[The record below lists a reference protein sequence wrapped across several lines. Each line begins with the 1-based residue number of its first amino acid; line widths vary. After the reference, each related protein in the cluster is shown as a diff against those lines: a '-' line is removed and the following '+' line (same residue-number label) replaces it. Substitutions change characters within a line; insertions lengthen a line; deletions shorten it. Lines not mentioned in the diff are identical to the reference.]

1 MFNEV
6 KMKKTKN
13 TLPNESE
20 DLFLTDGGLETTLVF
35 LEGYDLPYFA
45 AFDILKDQ
53 KGYDSMKN
61 YYSRYLKI
69 AEKYKT
75 NFILESPTWRANPE
89 WIEKIG
95 YPKDSLFELNKK
107 AVSLLSDLKIEFS
120 NTVKSIL
127 ISGCIGPR
135 GDGYVPDNCMNV
147 DEAKQY
153 HLTQIKALSQMP
165 VDFVSALTMNYIE
178 EVIGIVQAAE
188 TVSLPVVISFTVE
201 TDGKLPT
208 GMSLKDA
215 IEKIDKSVNIPP
227 LYYMINCAH
236 PTHFV
241 NELRA
246 NANEN
251 WVKRIKGFR
260 ANASCKSH
268 AELDEATELDRGIPK
283 DLGKEYKNLKDT
295 FSHLN
300 VFGGCCGTDEEH
312 MHEIVKQL
320 KVI

>member
-1 MFNEV
+1 MF
-6 KMKKTKN
+6 
-13 TLPNESE
+13 NESE

-35 LEGYDLPYFA
+35 LEGFDLPYFA

-107 AVSLLSDLKIEFS
+107 AVSLLTDLKIEFS
-120 NTVKSIL
+120 NSIKSIL

-147 DEAKQY
+147 EEAKQY
-153 HLTQIKALSQMP
+153 HLEQIKAFSQMP

-178 EVIGIVQAAE
+178 EVIGIVKAAE

-208 GMSLKDA
+208 GMSLKEA
-215 IEKIDKSVNIPP
+215 IEKVDKSVNIPP

-241 NELRA
+241 NELKE

-312 MHEIVKQL
+312 IHEIVKQL
-320 KVI
+320 KVL

>member
-1 MFNEV
+1 
-6 KMKKTKN
+6 MKKTKN

-35 LEGYDLPYFA
+35 LEGFDLPYFA

-69 AEKYKT
+69 AEKNKT

-95 YPKDSLFELNKK
+95 YSKDSLFELNEK
-107 AVSLLSDLKIEFS
+107 AVSLLLDLKTEFS
-120 NTVKSIL
+120 NSIKSIL

-153 HLTQIKALSQMP
+153 HLMQIKVLSQLP

-188 TVSLPVVISFTVE
+188 TVNLPVVISFTVE

-241 NELRA
+241 NELKA

-312 MHEIVKQL
+312 MHEIVRQL
-320 KVI
+320 KVL

>member
-1 MFNEV
+1 
-6 KMKKTKN
+6 MKKTKN

-35 LEGYDLPYFA
+35 LEGFDLPYFA

-95 YPKDSLFELNKK
+95 YSKDSLFELNEK
-107 AVSLLSDLKIEFS
+107 AVSLLLDLKTEFS
-120 NTVKSIL
+120 NSIKSIL

-135 GDGYVPDNCMNV
+135 GDGYVPDNCMNIE
-147 DEAKQY
+147 EAKQY
-153 HLTQIKALSQMP
+153 HLAQIKALSEMP

-208 GMSLKDA
+208 GMSLKDT

-241 NELRA
+241 NELKA

-320 KVI
+320 KVV

>member
-1 MFNEV
+1 
-6 KMKKTKN
+6 MKKTKN

-35 LEGYDLPYFA
+35 LEGFDLPYFA

-95 YPKDSLFELNKK
+95 YSKDSLFELNKK
-107 AVSLLSDLKIEFS
+107 AVSLLSDLKTEFS
-120 NTVKSIL
+120 NSIKSIL

-153 HLTQIKALSQMP
+153 HLMQIKALSQMP

-241 NELRA
+241 NELKA

-251 WVKRIKGFR
+251 WIKRIKGFR

-320 KVI
+320 KVL

>member
-1 MFNEV
+1 
-6 KMKKTKN
+6 MKKTKN

-35 LEGYDLPYFA
+35 LEGFDLPYFA

-107 AVSLLSDLKIEFS
+107 AVSLLTDLKIEFS
-120 NTVKSIL
+120 NSIKSIL

-147 DEAKQY
+147 EEAKQY
-153 HLTQIKALSQMP
+153 HLAQIKVLSQMS

-178 EVIGIVQAAE
+178 EVIGIVKAAE

-215 IEKIDKSVNIPP
+215 IEKIDKSVNVPP

-241 NELRA
+241 NELKA

-283 DLGKEYKNLKDT
+283 DLGKEYKKLKDT

-312 MHEIVKQL
+312 IYEIVKQL
-320 KVI
+320 KVV